1 MLLKVGEKESNKVVS
16 VLTKEERRKKIAK
29 FLEKRKRRIWNKK
42 VSYDCRKKVAD
53 KRLRIKGRFVT
64 REQAYALLGT
74 IQEDLLK
81 NKNIIELIK
90 ANSDCSIVASTQS
103 MKVRNIQTLIDH
115 HPKDIAKESRSDKK
129 LAVEIVKED
138 RKNQVVEI
146 KIDQA
151 DEEREGRKATFVCK
165 RMPIAKR

>member
-1 MLLKVGEKESNKVVS
+1 LLLEVDEKGSSKVVS
-16 VLTKEERRKKIAK
+16 VLTREERRKKIAK

-64 REQAYALLGT
+64 REQAYAVLGT
-74 IQEDLLK
+74 TQEDLLK
-81 NKNIIELIK
+81 NKNILELIK
-90 ANSDCSIVASTQS
+90 ANSDCSIIASTQS

-115 HPKDIAKESRSDKK
+115 RPKDIINDSRSDKK

-151 DEEREGRKATFVCK
+151 DEEREVRKATFMCK
-165 RMPIAKR
+165 RMTIAK